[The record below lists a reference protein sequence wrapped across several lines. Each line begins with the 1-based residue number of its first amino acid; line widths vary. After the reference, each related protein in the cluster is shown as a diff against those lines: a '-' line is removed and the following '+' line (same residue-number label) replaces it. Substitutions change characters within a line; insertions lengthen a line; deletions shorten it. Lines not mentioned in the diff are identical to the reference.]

1 MSVRRLRS
9 SVLVLLVAGLVVG
22 CAIAMPPPRSTIRP
36 EALRAADLLTR
47 RWQAFTDLRALAD
60 INVERGDQKQRLS
73 GVILAK
79 GPASVRFE
87 ALSPFGQPILIGVV
101 HDGRLTG
108 YNALTNEAIV
118 GDATAETTA
127 QILGLPFEPE
137 DLAGVVSGYAVPPR
151 DLRMGEILP
160 ADAQGPS
167 LSLVGAVHEQR
178 IWMDFETGVVSQL
191 KIIGG
196 RADATVTY
204 RRNDAGQVTGYDITA
219 ASRWVNG
226 TVRYRNVAQ
235 GVGLSSERFALMLP
249 KDAKTRPIR

>member
-1 MSVRRLRS
+1 VSARRLRS
-9 SVLVLLVAGLVVG
+9 SVLAVVAAVLAAG
-22 CAIAMPPPRSTIRP
+22 CAIAIPPPRSSISP
-36 EALRAADLLTR
+36 QAQRAVDLLAT

-60 INVERGDQKQRLS
+60 INVERGNQKQRLS

-108 YNALTNEAIV
+108 YNALTNEAVV

-127 QILGLPFEPE
+127 DILGLPLEPE
-137 DLAGVVSGYAVPPR
+137 DLAGVVAGYAVPPR
-151 DLRMGEILP
+151 DLRMAEILP

-167 LSLVGAVHEQR
+167 LSLVGSVHEQR

-196 RADATVTY
+196 RTDATVTY
-204 RRNDAGQVTGYDITA
+204 QRDDGGQVTGFAITA

-226 TVRYRNVAQ
+226 TVRYRNVAV
-235 GVGLSSERFALMLP
+235 GVGLPAERFALVLP

>member
-1 MSVRRLRS
+1 
-9 SVLVLLVAGLVVG
+9 
-22 CAIAMPPPRSTIRP
+22 MPPPHSPISP
-36 EALRAADLLTR
+36 EARRAVDLLSR

-79 GPASVRFE
+79 GPDSVRFE

-160 ADAQGPS
+160 ADAKGPS

-178 IWMDFETGVVSQL
+178 IWMDFETGVISQL

-196 RADATVTY
+196 RVDATVTY
-204 RRNDAGQVTGYDITA
+204 LRDPAGQVTGYDITA

-226 TVRYRNVAQ
+226 TVRYRNVAL
-235 GVGLSSERFALMLP
+235 GVGLAPERFALMIP
-249 KDAKTRPIR
+249 KHAKTRPIR

>member
-1 MSVRRLRS
+1 
-9 SVLVLLVAGLVVG
+9 
-22 CAIAMPPPRSTIRP
+22 MPPPRSPISP
-36 EALRAADLLTR
+36 EARRAADLLTS

-87 ALSPFGQPILIGVV
+87 ALSPFGQPFLIGVV

-108 YNALTNEAIV
+108 YNALTNEAVV

-160 ADAQGPS
+160 ADAKGPS

-178 IWMDFETGVVSQL
+178 IWMDFQTGVVSQL

-196 RADATVTY
+196 RLDATVTY
-204 RRNDAGQVTGYDITA
+204 LRDDAGQVSGFDLTA
-219 ASRWVNG
+219 ASRWVSG

-235 GVGLSSERFALMLP
+235 GVGLPAERFALMLP

>member
-1 MSVRRLRS
+1 
-9 SVLVLLVAGLVVG
+9 
-22 CAIAMPPPRSTIRP
+22 MPPPRSPISP
-36 EALRAADLLTR
+36 EARRAADLLTS

-87 ALSPFGQPILIGVV
+87 ALSPFGQPFLIGVV

-108 YNALTNEAIV
+108 YNALTNEAVV

-160 ADAQGPS
+160 ADAKGPS

-178 IWMDFETGVVSQL
+178 IWMDFQTGVVSQL

-196 RADATVTY
+196 RLDATVTY
-204 RRNDAGQVTGYDITA
+204 LRDDAGQVTGFDLTA
-219 ASRWVNG
+219 ASRWVSG

-235 GVGLSSERFALMLP
+235 GVGLSAERFALMLP
-249 KDAKTRPIR
+249 KDAKTRSIR

>member
-1 MSVRRLRS
+1 VNARRLRS
-9 SVLVLLVAGLVVG
+9 SALVLLVAGLAVG
-22 CAIAMPPPRSTIRP
+22 CAIAMPPPRSPISP
-36 EALRAADLLTR
+36 EARRAVDLLTS

-160 ADAQGPS
+160 ADAKGPS

-204 RRNDAGQVTGYDITA
+204 LRNDAGQVTGYDLTA

-235 GVGLSSERFALMLP
+235 GVGLPAERFALMLP
-249 KDAKTRPIR
+249 KDAKTRSIR

>member
-1 MSVRRLRS
+1 
-9 SVLVLLVAGLVVG
+9 
-22 CAIAMPPPRSTIRP
+22 MPPPRSPISP
-36 EALRAADLLTR
+36 EARRAVDLLSR

-60 INVERGDQKQRLS
+60 INVERGNQKQRLS

-79 GPASVRFE
+79 GPDSVRFE

-108 YNALTNEAIV
+108 YNALTNEVIV

-127 QILGLPFEPE
+127 EILGLPFEPE
-137 DLAGVVSGYAVPPR
+137 DLAAVVSGYAVPPR

-160 ADAQGPS
+160 ADAKGRS
-167 LSLVGAVHEQR
+167 LSLVGVVHEKR
-178 IWMDFETGVVSQL
+178 IWMDFETGVVSQF

-196 RADATVTY
+196 RTDATVTY
-204 RRNDAGQVTGYDITA
+204 LRNETGQVTGYDITA

-235 GVGLSSERFALMLP
+235 GVGLAPERFALMIP